1 MLQSWSYPFKLL
13 LKVRQYNT
21 QASVVFDREA
31 RLLVMKHSKL
41 PSSAKKPVLLSGGHI
56 RRCQICRSQVF
67 IFLNGGF
74 PLTFLTFRL
83 CLQEIRDHS
92 EKWGSMA
99 GATHVYLFQF
109 RGRGVVGRG

>member
-92 EKWGSMA
+92 EKWGGL
-99 GATHVYLFQF
+99 GAPTQVLKIKVS
-109 RGRGVVGRG
+109 GG